1 MRFSSVTA
9 LVTVLLLTG
18 TAHASPS
25 QVPEPGSLALL
36 AMGAVGVVGYAWWT
50 RRRK

>member
-1 MRFSSVTA
+1 MRFSSVIA

-18 TAHASPS
+18 TAHAAGS

-36 AMGAVGVVGYAWWT
+36 TTGAVGVIGYAWWT